1 MNNFLMS
8 IVNHISVMFIKIVG
22 STWRYNLQTP
32 MPQEPV
38 IYSYWHRNILPLMY
52 LHRKQK
58 CVLLISSSKDGDLI
72 AKPAELMGY
81 KTARGSS
88 RRGGSAASREL
99 IKLAK
104 DNILAITPDGPKGPS
119 QKIKNGIIYISY
131 LSKSPIVPAVV
142 DVQHE
147 KIFNSWDNFRLPYLF
162 SKINVT
168 YGEKI
173 YVDSKKDI
181 EKKVTELQNA
191 MDKLTKENKVRNV
204 K

>member
-1 MNNFLMS
+1 MNKFLFTILS
-8 IVNHISVMFIKIVG
+8 YFSVVFIKILG
-22 STWRYNLQTP
+22 SSFRYNLRTP
-32 MPQEPV
+32 MPEEPV
-38 IYSYWHRNILPLMY
+38 IYAFWHRNIIPLMY

-119 QKIKNGIIYISY
+119 QKIKDGIIYISY

-147 KIFNSWDNFRLPYLF
+147 KVFNSWDKFRLPYLF

-191 MDKLTKENKVRNV
+191 MDKLTKENRIK
-204 K
+204 

>member
-1 MNNFLMS
+1 
-8 IVNHISVMFIKIVG
+8 
-22 STWRYNLQTP
+22 
-32 MPQEPV
+32 MPEEPV
-38 IYSYWHRNILPLMY
+38 IYAFWHRNIIPLMY

-119 QKIKNGIIYISY
+119 QKIKDGIIYISY

-147 KIFNSWDNFRLPYLF
+147 KVFNSWDKFRLPYLF